1 MRTVL
6 IILSV
11 FSTIA
16 VIYALYAFFKSCVDL
31 KKAEKYYEELFDE
44 KWK

>member
-1 MRTVL
+1 MRTLL

-16 VIYALYAFFKSCVDL
+16 VLVALYGFIKSCVDL

>member
-11 FSTIA
+11 FSTIGVLVGA
-16 VIYALYAFFKSCVDL
+16 YALYKSIIDL
-31 KKAEKYYEELFDE
+31 KKAEKYYEDLFDE